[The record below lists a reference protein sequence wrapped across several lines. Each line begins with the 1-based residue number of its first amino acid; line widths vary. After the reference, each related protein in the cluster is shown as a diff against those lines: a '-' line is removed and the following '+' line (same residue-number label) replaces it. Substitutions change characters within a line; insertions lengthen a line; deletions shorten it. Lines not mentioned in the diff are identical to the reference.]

1 MRRARAHPSR
11 GGRRVRSSR
20 RAGSARAAPGLW
32 RRARLRACRALRAS
46 RAGPRARRRRAAG
59 RARERAG
66 RLPRARPA
74 RHPRARRDRNVR
86 PGCRV
91 HPRHARA
98 RRRLPPS
105 RAPRATARGGAVR
118 RAPRGK
124 SRGTGT
130 PVAARARGHPEN
142 RCRRDRSREPRRH
155 PRRAAPRAAG
165 GDRPATAR
173 DRQLMAAG
181 LTFLAM
187 IAFAG
192 NSLLC
197 RMALKATSID
207 PASFTTIRIVSG
219 ALALWLIVRVR
230 DASAAGE
237 GNWRWAARAFAYAA
251 AFSFAYL
258 SLTAA
263 TGALILFAS
272 VQVTMIGWG
281 IRSGQRLG
289 AWQLAGVLCAFA
301 GLVGLLLPGLSAPPL
316 AGATLMLGAGVAWGV
331 YSLRGKGAG
340 DPTRVTAGNFL
351 RAVPLSAALTLAM

>member
-66 RLPRARPA
+66 APPRARPA

-98 RRRLPPS
+98 RRRFPPS

-142 RCRRDRSREPRRH
+142 RCRRDRAREPRRH

-165 GDRPATAR
+165 GDRPATPRAR
-173 DRQLMAAG
+173 Q
-181 LTFLAM
+181 
-187 IAFAG
+187 
-192 NSLLC
+192 
-197 RMALKATSID
+197 
-207 PASFTTIRIVSG
+207 
-219 ALALWLIVRVR
+219 
-230 DASAAGE
+230 
-237 GNWRWAARAFAYAA
+237 
-251 AFSFAYL
+251 
-258 SLTAA
+258 
-263 TGALILFAS
+263 
-272 VQVTMIGWG
+272 WG
-281 IRSGQRLG
+281 
-289 AWQLAGVLCAFA
+289 GVLCALA
-301 GLVGLLLPGLSAPPL
+301 GRVGLLLPGLSAPPL

-351 RAVPLSAALTLAM
+351 RAVPLSAALSLAMLPAGSIDAAGAVYAVTSGALASGVGYALWYAALKHLPTTTAATIQLSVPVIAAAGGIVFLGEALTLRLITASAVILGGIALAILGAPRR